1 MARFD
6 VYRNPGRN
14 RDTIPYLLEVQSNVI
29 SGLASRLV
37 IPLRTLH
44 GFDALS
50 LPTDLFPL
58 IEFDSIEHFLDTPQ
72 MAAIPAAELKTRI
85 GTLQSR
91 QADIQTA
98 LDRVFGAY

>member
-14 RDTIPYLLEVQSNVI
+14 RETIPYLLEVQSNVI
-29 SGLASRLV
+29 SALASRIV
-37 IPLRTLH
+37 IPLRTLD
-44 GFDALS
+44 GFGDVT

-58 IEFDSIEHFLDTPQ
+58 IEFDGALHFLDTPQ
-72 MAAIPAAELKTRI
+72 MAAMPAAELKTCV
-85 GTLQSR
+85 GTLQAR

>member
-6 VYRNPGRN
+6 VYLNPGRN

-58 IEFDSIEHFLDTPQ
+58 IEIDSVEHFLDTPQ
-72 MAAIPAAELKTRI
+72 MAAIPTAELKTRI

-98 LDRVFGAY
+98 LNRVFVAY